1 VVAPPTKKAQ
11 SSDGGAAVAVAGG
24 VAGGVVGCAFA
35 VAVVLIFLRRR
46 QSRRRAEAVAKEVEQ
61 MLEDALAYYAKERR
75 VSTSMAASTSFV
87 SLRSHQLTM
96 EERIGQ
102 GRYGTVHKGTYT
114 PLASIFTEANA
125 TQRVAVKQAAQT
137 PSEEERHQLQEGL
150 LYEALL
156 LSSLEH
162 HNVVSLVGVVADRLP
177 MCIVLEY
184 CARGDL
190 RNFVQKAHASDRLIA
205 ADQIGAWLT
214 QVASAMA
221 YLEAEAI
228 VHRDLAARNVL
239 LAEDMTAKLGDFG
252 CMLQQRLVFPLFV
265 SACEKKA
272 PPQPWL
278 SLTSHQFLPTRQC
291 YSVPACP

>member
-1 VVAPPTKKAQ
+1 
-11 SSDGGAAVAVAGG
+11 
-24 VAGGVVGCAFA
+24 
-35 VAVVLIFLRRR
+35 
-46 QSRRRAEAVAKEVEQ
+46 

-75 VSTSMAASTSFV
+75 MSTSMAASTSFI

-114 PLASIFTEANA
+114 PPASIFTEANA

-137 PSEEERHQLQEGL
+137 PSDEERHLLQEGL

-162 HNVVSLVGVVADRLP
+162 HNVVSLVGVVADKLP

-184 CARGDL
+184 CVHGDL
-190 RNFVQKAHASDRLIA
+190 RNYVQKAHASDRWIA

-252 CMLQQRLVFPLFV
+252 CKLPITARTLLFV
-265 SACEKKA
+265 SACEK
-272 PPQPWL
+272 Q
-278 SLTSHQFLPTRQC
+278 SLPSPISHRFLHTRQYC
-291 YSVPACP
+291 KCPGLPLKASTCLKRTVLCRTAGWRPKR